1 LISDKEDSNKTSKK
15 EEKEKR
21 EEKIPE
27 KEVGMAQYLFEIHK
41 LSTEIWMDSLN
52 TILIDMGFE
61 KTLSLGIPTEDALV
75 HEYSRKRE
83 VKEVKEEK
91 EVEKKVEEKVIV
103 YQSTG
108 KTAQLTISAKGDL
121 LLEIL
126 STLATHTSVT
136 IAMDVFYNL
145 LGEEMTEKL
154 KKKLQRGLSNL
165 FKKSI
170 EEARK
175 EIEERKEEEKEAF
188 KDQIVEDILAK
199 YSVLLEQKDTEIS
212 KELLDDLKFLSLEMF
227 GDLLIQDNPKRAMR
241 CYSLCLEIRD
251 DQKVR
256 EKFFE
261 AWQSILKDK
270 DKKIPINDTKK
281 E

>member
-1 LISDKEDSNKTSKK
+1 MISDKEDSNKTSNK
-15 EEKEKR
+15 EEEEKL

-27 KEVGMAQYLFEIHK
+27 KEDGMAQYLFEIHK

-52 TILIDMGFE
+52 TVLLDMGFE
-61 KTLSLGIPTEDALV
+61 RTLSLGIPTEDSLV
-75 HEYSRKRE
+75 HEYSSKRE
-83 VKEVKEEK
+83 VEEEEK
-91 EVEKKVEEKVIV
+91 EEEKVIV

-108 KTAQLTISAKGDL
+108 KTAQLTISAKGDI

-170 EEARK
+170 DEARK
-175 EIEERKEEEKEAF
+175 EIEERKEAEKESF

-227 GDLLIQDNPKRAMR
+227 GDLLIQDNPQRAMR

-251 DQKVR
+251 DAKVR

-261 AWQSILKDK
+261 AWQLILKEK
-270 DKKIPINDTKK
+270 DMKVPAKDTKK
-281 E
+281 

>member
-1 LISDKEDSNKTSKK
+1 MISDKEGSNKTSKK
-15 EEKEKR
+15 EE
-21 EEKIPE
+21 EEKLEE
-27 KEVGMAQYLFEIHK
+27 KMPKEEDGMCQYLFEIHK

-52 TILIDMGFE
+52 TVLLDMGFE
-61 KTLSLGIPTEDALV
+61 KTLSLGMPTEDALV
-75 HEYSRKRE
+75 HEYSRE
-83 VKEVKEEK
+83 IGEEEGEEK
-91 EVEKKVEEKVIV
+91 EKEGEKVVV
-103 YQSTG
+103 YQSIA
-108 KTAQLTISAKGDL
+108 KTPQLTISAKGDL
-121 LLEIL
+121 LLKIL

-170 EEARK
+170 DEARK
-175 EIEERKEEEKEAF
+175 EIEERREEEKEAF

-199 YSVLLEQKDTEIS
+199 YSVLLEQKDTEIN

-227 GDLLIQDNPKRAMR
+227 GDLLIQDNPQRAMR

-251 DQKVR
+251 DPKVR

-261 AWQSILKDK
+261 AWQLILKEK
-270 DKKIPINDTKK
+270 GMKIPAKNTKK
-281 E
+281 